1 MQLVNEKETQY
12 LIRRGS
18 PYRHAEILKLKNQ
31 HEKAIRQAKERHENF
46 KKEVVNNG

>member
-1 MQLVNEKETQY
+1 MVNEKETQY

-31 HEKAIRQAKERHENF
+31 HEKAIRQAKERQNNL
-46 KKEVVNNG
+46 KKEE